1 MKKFIHRS
9 ESSLGGEAGRGGRG
23 GGGRAEGEGG
33 GGGRTKRHR
42 HTWAGTRI
50 NRKKKCVR

>member
-33 GGGRTKRHR
+33 GGGRTKRHK

-50 NRKKKCVR
+50 NRKGKCVR